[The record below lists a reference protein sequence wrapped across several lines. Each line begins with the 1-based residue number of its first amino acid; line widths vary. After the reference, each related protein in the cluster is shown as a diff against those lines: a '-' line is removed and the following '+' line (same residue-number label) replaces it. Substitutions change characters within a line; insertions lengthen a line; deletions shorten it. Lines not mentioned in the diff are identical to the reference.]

1 MPDKETVILV
11 QGHLYTFFSNGVYL
25 CEELLAFYNV
35 VLVVPKN
42 FHGNKQ
48 FQKISDIMSFK
59 DIIYFSSNVYV
70 STEQKDR
77 FYGLNI
83 IKQLMVHFEYS
94 EMSYRLI
101 SKFKPIA
108 VIQHDYIHAENMYFF
123 HWANY
128 LQPNSKK
135 ITVLSTAPS
144 NRRTLSGFQEARRNR
159 TLKLVRSNKILGRI
173 LYWLVNS
180 YKLLESLIRN
190 IIVPI
195 LVLKRTPYYGLSRFD
210 NIDIKPKK
218 ILFDYFMVFEDAEEK
233 FYGQLFD
240 DSATIKRILSPIGN
254 GALVKS
260 HLVSVK
266 NDKKG
271 IVVFFSLTGAFGF
284 DSNLLDRWCA
294 FVSIL
299 SKKYADDE
307 VIIKLHPGYS
317 LELCIEIKSYI
328 QQKCKWVDIIAS
340 KEDVRSSESLI
351 LNSWLVI
358 GDSSSVLPWAT
369 YCGEKTV
376 LSMDVGNSLNSK
388 DMECYSGIT
397 MFSRDDD
404 FVRIVDNIAP
414 TKISDR
420 RQSSLPNLT
429 DLIR

>member
-1 MPDKETVILV
+1 MSDKQTVILV
-11 QGHLYTFFSNGVYL
+11 QGHLYTFFSSGVYL
-25 CEELLAFYNV
+25 CQELLALYNV
-35 VLVVPKN
+35 VLVAPKN
-42 FHGNKQ
+42 FEGNKQ
-48 FQKISDIMSFK
+48 FQEISDIMSFK
-59 DIIYFSSNVYV
+59 DVIYFPSNVYV

-101 SKFKPIA
+101 SKFEPIA

-128 LQPNSKK
+128 LQPNTKK

-144 NRRTLSGFQEARRNR
+144 NKRTLFGFQEARRYR
-159 TLKLVRSNKILGRI
+159 TLKLVRRNKILGSI
-173 LYWLVNS
+173 VFWLANS

-190 IIVPI
+190 ILVPM
-195 LVLKRTPYYGLSRFD
+195 LVLKRTPYFGLSRFD
-210 NIDIKPKK
+210 NIDIKPTK
-218 ILFDYFMVFEDAEEK
+218 LQFDYFMVFEDAEVN

-240 DSATIKRILSPIGN
+240 DPARVKKILSPIAN
-254 GALVKS
+254 AAVLKSQLAPVKT
-260 HLVSVK
+260 
-266 NDKKG
+266 DKKG
-271 IVVFFSLTGAFGF
+271 IVIFFSLTGAFGF

-299 SKKYADDE
+299 SKKYADSE
-307 VIIKLHPGYS
+307 VILKLHPGTS
-317 LELCIEIKSYI
+317 VELSTEIEAYI
-328 QQKCKWVDIIAS
+328 RLRCKWVDIIAS
-340 KEDVRSSESLI
+340 KEDVRSSELLI

-376 LSMDVGNSLNSK
+376 LSMDVGNSVNSN

-404 FVRIVDNIAP
+404 FVRVVNNITP

-420 RQSSLPNLT
+420 RQCSLPRLI